1 MISLQPANE
10 PRKPAPT
17 IVAQE
22 RPAGDTW
29 AGARQMGAERYIL
42 VSEENAAAEAVDV
55 VERDVAI
62 EDAW

>member
-1 MISLQPANE
+1 
-10 PRKPAPT
+10 
-17 IVAQE
+17 
-22 RPAGDTW
+22 
-29 AGARQMGAERYIL
+29 MGAERYIL